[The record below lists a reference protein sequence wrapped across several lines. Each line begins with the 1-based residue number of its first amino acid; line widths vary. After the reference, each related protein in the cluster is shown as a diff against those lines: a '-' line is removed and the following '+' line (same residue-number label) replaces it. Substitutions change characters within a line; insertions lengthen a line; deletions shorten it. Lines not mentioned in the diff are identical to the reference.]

1 MTFGVGLSCGK
12 RGADPDSRAEAR
24 VGWDARSG
32 CRRGGGWGKRG
43 QGAGVGV
50 KGWEGP
56 SSEGTVPPWIPIAC
70 AGLARVVPPPQ
81 TDCYSQYGVASTTLW
96 RGGGTGGRNSP
107 VKF

>member
-12 RGADPDSRAEAR
+12 RGTDPDSRAEAR

-50 KGWEGP
+50 KRWAGP
-56 SSEGTVPPWIPIAC
+56 SSEGTVPPLDTDSMRGAC
-70 AGLARVVPPPQ
+70 Q
-81 TDCYSQYGVASTTLW
+81 SCTT
-96 RGGGTGGRNSP
+96 TPN
-107 VKF
+107 